1 MKQAG
6 YSDDVIR
13 IHAHDGKKPDVRQH
27 WEKYF
32 NMRKRDLEYRNL
44 ETMPIVFLDLVASE
58 AEATHETL
66 EGQTAKLEEYL
77 TRIYGKTFRVQYVK
91 ESVSYASLFG
101 KPTFQSNS
109 KGDVWLKFDPVAQ
122 GKYARET
129 AARIIKERQ
138 LPSNAVM
145 IHWAVKSWKHEGKDL
160 KIQDFTGSSPANSG
174 MGFNGYG
181 LGIHAHEWG
190 HGLGIGH
197 MFVDGP
203 GSFAS
208 RIWGLDCIMNH
219 SYVGYANPEAGRLL
233 SPLLRYVLEPKGGFL
248 DQKTF
253 ATAYSEAMAGI
264 ELLKRRLQETQS
276 VTTVASKMTWST
288 PWSTSNQDSVIR
300 SGLKNRSY
308 EIQQLE
314 LHSGI
319 KPGTYSLIVSE
330 RTGNQ
335 MKLILKQDG
344 QDIAST
350 PFGWQT
356 KVSAT
361 TPHKITIGNHVSLVI
376 AGVGPGKNLHRI
388 GELINEKPLIVPES
402 R

>member
-1 MKQAG
+1 
-6 YSDDVIR
+6 
-13 IHAHDGKKPDVRQH
+13 
-27 WEKYF
+27 
-32 NMRKRDLEYRNL
+32 
-44 ETMPIVFLDLVASE
+44 
-58 AEATHETL
+58 
-66 EGQTAKLEEYL
+66 
-77 TRIYGKTFRVQYVK
+77 
-91 ESVSYASLFG
+91 
-101 KPTFQSNS
+101 
-109 KGDVWLKFDPVAQ
+109 LKFDPVAQ

-129 AARIIKERQ
+129 ADRIIKERQ

-145 IHWAVKSWKHEGKDL
+145 IHWAVKTWKHVGKDL

-181 LGIHAHEWG
+181 LGTHAHEWG

-203 GSFAS
+203 GSFTS

-219 SYVGYANPEAGRLL
+219 TYVGYANPEAGRFL

-253 ATAYSEAMAGI
+253 AAAYSEAMAGT

-288 PWSTSNQDSVIR
+288 PWSTSAQDSVIR

-319 KPGTYSLIVSE
+319 KPGTYSLHATE

-344 QDIAST
+344 QVIASA
-350 PFGWQT
+350 PFAWQT
-356 KVSAT
+356 KVSPT
-361 TPHKITIGNHVSLVI
+361 TPHKITIGNYLTLVI
-376 AGVGPGKNLHRI
+376 GGIGGGKNLSGI
-388 GELINEKPLIVPES
+388 GELINGKPFVVPES